1 MIVPVV
7 SKQPSGSSKGE
18 PAQQEQQNPCEW
30 DAFWSA
36 VECCMA
42 LQSGDNTPL
51 HASGDDRSG
60 KRARTARC
68 GSCAGC
74 VRGDCG
80 ECKNCLDKPKFG
92 GRGIKKQACVRR
104 ACCNPQPDDDSDSEQ
119 TQSTARGGGFLSAD
133 VSPAILPKEG
143 LNISPL
149 ALDGAASGPSSM
161 LLQARRMLEHARSLT
176 GEDSPASDV
185 NESMGYSTADEEQ
198 HEATSN
204 AANASPQVP
213 CAATPRLPSCNAR
226 HRRCVPTPPPTT
238 RASQVSYPDECAACD
253 IEPLGISQVL
263 VLACERS

>member
-1 MIVPVV
+1 MTVPVV
-7 SKQPSGSSKGE
+7 SKQPSSSSKGE

-42 LQSGDNTPL
+42 LQSGDSTPSQ
-51 HASGDDRSG
+51 ASGDDRSG

-92 GRGIKKQACVRR
+92 GRGIKKQACIRR
-104 ACCNPQPDDDSDSEQ
+104 ACCNPQPEEDSDSEL
-119 TQSTARGGGFLSAD
+119 TQSTARGGFLSAD

-143 LNISPL
+143 MNVSPL

-161 LLQARRMLEHARSLT
+161 LLQARRMLEHARSLPDGDAPST
-176 GEDSPASDV
+176 DAND
-185 NESMGYSTADEEQ
+185 SMGYSTADEESQ
-198 HEATSN
+198 EATQEPPSD
-204 AANASPQVP
+204 SPQVP
-213 CAATPRLPSCNAR
+213 CSLSSEHVPRATCRP
-226 HRRCVPTPPPTT
+226 PTP
-238 RASQVSYPDECAACD
+238 SE
-253 IEPLGISQVL
+253 
-263 VLACERS
+263 